1 MNVHASIRLGKSFHE
16 ITSAAH
22 PVVMS
27 KLLAA
32 ATVVVADVSRSASP
46 KADT

>member
-1 MNVHASIRLGKSFHE
+1 MNVHASSGSGSSSMT

-22 PVVMS
+22 PVMS

-32 ATVVVADVSRSASP
+32 ATVVVADVSKAASP